1 MSQVFQSPSPAY
13 CADNNLDM
21 EGAASHGKATVNR
34 AASVSSATGLMVRNS
49 VELMK
54 HVLSTPPANTQVPPC
69 TPASN
74 AESPAATATL
84 VDRNGSSSSGGG
96 NTTAEGKSRMLNKR
110 QSTTESAVSTSEML
124 CDSLLAGW
132 DPEREA
138 VDLNGGGVIVENG
151 DEPGQV
157 AKATAM
163 PFSRIATNLEE
174 LQKVLPCYL
183 SILNQSKL
191 PF

>member
-1 MSQVFQSPSPAY
+1 
-13 CADNNLDM
+13 M
-21 EGAASHGKATVNR
+21 EGASTHGKATVNR

-54 HVLSTPPANTQVPPC
+54 NVLSTTPHDTTQVPPP

-74 AESPAATATL
+74 AESPAAAMGE
-84 VDRNGSSSSGGG
+84 RNGSSSNSD
-96 NTTAEGKSRMLNKR
+96 GKSSRMLSKR

-138 VDLNGGGVIVENG
+138 VDLNGGVIVENG
-151 DEPGQV
+151 DESGQV
-157 AKATAM
+157 AKATAPKVPM

-174 LQKVLPCYL
+174 LQKVLPILDQSINVHPLVLTRMPDQICSCYPA
-183 SILNQSKL
+183 STSGA
-191 PF
+191 

>member
-1 MSQVFQSPSPAY
+1 
-13 CADNNLDM
+13 M
-21 EGAASHGKATVNR
+21 EGASHGKATVNR

-54 HVLSTPPANTQVPPC
+54 HVLSTTPHDNTQVPPP

-74 AESPAATATL
+74 AESPAAAMGE
-84 VDRNGSSSSGGG
+84 RNGSSSS
-96 NTTAEGKSRMLNKR
+96 EPSKSRMLSKR

-138 VDLNGGGVIVENG
+138 VDLNGGIVENG
-151 DEPGQV
+151 DESGQV
-157 AKATAM
+157 AKAATAAKVPM

-174 LQKVLPCYL
+174 LQKVLP
-183 SILNQSKL
+183 ILNQSNHKL
-191 PF
+191 WC